1 MTIIL
6 DGKSLADK
14 ITQNLKNEVS
24 KLDKKPKLAVILV
37 GDNPASEIYVRNKEK
52 RAVEIGFESLVLP
65 LPKDI
70 SEENL
75 LEHIYILNEDENINA
90 ILIQLPLPA
99 HLNKQ
104 RIMEAIEPIKDV
116 DGFTSYNFG
125 RLALGYKPY
134 SYPCT
139 PKGIIRLLDEYN
151 IEIEGKNALVI
162 GRSIIVGK
170 PVSLLLQ
177 SRNAT
182 VTTAHS
188 KTKNL
193 KELASKADIIVSAV
207 GKPRF
212 ITADYVK
219 ENAIIVDVG
228 INRTENGLCGDV
240 DFVNVKEKTSFITPV
255 PKGVGPMTIAML
267 MENTLELYKI
277 QQKLFV

>member
-99 HLNKQ
+99 HINKQ

>member
-90 ILIQLPLPA
+90 ILIQLPLPE
-99 HLNKQ
+99 HINKQ

-193 KELASKADIIVSAV
+193 KELVSKADIIVSAV
-207 GKPRF
+207 GKPKF

-240 DFVNVKEKTSFITPV
+240 DFVNVKDKTSFITPV

-277 QQKLFV
+277 QQELFV

>member
-177 SRNAT
+177 LRNAT

>member
-188 KTKNL
+188 KTKKL

>member
-90 ILIQLPLPA
+90 ILIQLPLPE
-99 HLNKQ
+99 HINKQ

-228 INRTENGLCGDV
+228 INRTEYGLCGDV

-255 PKGVGPMTIAML
+255 PKGIGPMTIAML

-277 QQKLFV
+277 QQDLFV

>member
-90 ILIQLPLPA
+90 ILIQLPLPE
-99 HLNKQ
+99 HINKQ